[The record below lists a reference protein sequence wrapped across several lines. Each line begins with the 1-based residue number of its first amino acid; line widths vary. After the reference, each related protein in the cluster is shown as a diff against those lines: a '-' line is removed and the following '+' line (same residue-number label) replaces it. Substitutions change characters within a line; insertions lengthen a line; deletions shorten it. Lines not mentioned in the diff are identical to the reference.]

1 MHNCWD
7 WTELEEALMR
17 RLEGKTAIVCG
28 CDGGIGGATVERL
41 AQEGAALVLADLKLD
56 AVEAMA
62 ADLHARGVN
71 AMAVQVDLAE
81 EESVVALYAKVRE
94 RFATIDV
101 LHNNASDTSVP
112 QMGADLL
119 IEDMETRIW
128 DRAFHVNTR
137 GTMLMTK
144 HVLPTMVKQ
153 GGGSIINTSSG
164 AALLGD
170 LFSPAYAA
178 SKAAVNVLTRYVAT
192 QYGKQNI
199 RCNVVSPGLIVSATA
214 RRNVGHKFD
223 MFERQTLMP
232 TLGEPEDIAAMV
244 ALLASDDGKFVT
256 GQIIPIDG
264 GIAMH
269 FPYFPDMRPVF
280 DEAVEAHRAGTRRA
294 NV

>member
-1 MHNCWD
+1 MAGWID
-7 WTELEEALMR
+7 GRDLLMR
-17 RLEGKTAIVCG
+17 RLEGKTAVVCG

-41 AQEGAALVLADLKLD
+41 AQEGASLVLADLKAD
-56 AVEAMA
+56 VVEAMA
-62 ADLHARGVN
+62 ADLEARGVS

-81 EESVVALYAKVRE
+81 EESVVALYAKVKE

-101 LHNNASDTSVP
+101 LHNNASDTSIP

-119 IEDMETRIW
+119 IEDMETRTW
-128 DRAFHVNTR
+128 DRAFHINTR
-137 GTMLMTK
+137 GTMMMAK
-144 HVLPTMVKQ
+144 HVLPTMVEQ

-170 LFSPAYAA
+170 LFCPAYAS
-178 SKAAVNVLTRYVAT
+178 SKAAVNVLTRYIAT

-214 RRNVGHKFD
+214 RRNVGHKFE
-223 MFERQTLMP
+223 MFEKQTLMP
-232 TLGEPEDIAAMV
+232 TLGDPEDIAAMV
-244 ALLASDDGKFVT
+244 ALLASDDGKFIT

-280 DEAVEAHRAGTRRA
+280 DAAVEAKRAGTQRTS
-294 NV
+294 V